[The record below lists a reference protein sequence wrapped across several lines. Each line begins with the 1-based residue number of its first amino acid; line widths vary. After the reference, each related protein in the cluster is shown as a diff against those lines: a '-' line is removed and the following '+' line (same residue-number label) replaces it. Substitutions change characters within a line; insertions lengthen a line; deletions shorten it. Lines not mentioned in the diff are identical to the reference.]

1 MVILNFILNQNL
13 AFLNAVKILFQ
24 INVVANS
31 GSTGHI
37 AEELGR
43 LVIAK
48 GWKSYIAYG
57 RWACQSQSELIRIG
71 NSMGIF
77 NHALK
82 SFLSDR
88 HGLGSTRATRKLI
101 SKIQEVKPD
110 IIHLHNIH
118 GYYLN
123 YKILFNFLSTAGI
136 PVIWTLH
143 DCWSMTGHCVHFQNI
158 GCNKWKSICF
168 HCPNKHDYPKSLF
181 WDNSRGNYIKK
192 KHLFCSVDNLII
204 VPVCKWLDTIVESS
218 FLKDLKRKIVI
229 NGIDLNVF
237 YPQDCK
243 EKVDVSLSINGR
255 YMILAVAT
263 VWSRT
268 KGLDDIFTLRQYL
281 SEEYVIVLVGL
292 TPKQMK
298 GLPEGII
305 GIERTENIA
314 QLVELYSATDV
325 FVNPTYQDTLPTVN
339 IEALACGTPVVT
351 YNTGGSAD
359 IVDANTGLVVTRG
372 DIKGLLA
379 SILIVIKRG
388 NSFYKKACRSRVEKY
403 FNKHERYKEYLYLYN
418 QLLQS

>member
-1 MVILNFILNQNL
+1 M
-13 AFLNAVKILFQ
+13 FQ

-57 RWACQSQSELIRIG
+57 RWACQSQSELIRVG
-71 NSMGIF
+71 NSMDIYI
-77 NHALK
+77 HALK

-88 HGLGSTRATRKLI
+88 HGLGSIRATRKLI

-123 YKILFNFLSTAGI
+123 YEILFNYLSTAGI

-158 GCNKWKSICF
+158 GCNKWKSTCF
-168 HCPNKHDYPKSLF
+168 HCPNKHDYPKSLL
-181 WDNSRGNYIKK
+181 WDNSRANYIKK
-192 KHLFCSVDNLII
+192 KHLFRSMDNLTI
-204 VPVCKWLDTIVESS
+204 VPVCKWLDTIVEAS

-229 NGIDLNVF
+229 NGIDLDVF
-237 YPQDCK
+237 FPRNCK
-243 EKVDVSLSINGR
+243 EKVDASLSINGR
-255 YMILAVAT
+255 YMILAIAT

-292 TPKQMK
+292 TSKQMK
-298 GLPEGII
+298 RLPEGII
-305 GIERTENIA
+305 GIERTENVV
-314 QLVELYSATDV
+314 QLVELYSAADV

-339 IEALACGTPVVT
+339 IEALACGTPIVT
-351 YNTGGSAD
+351 YDTGGSAD
-359 IVDANTGLVVTRG
+359 IVDANTGFVVTRG
-372 DIKGLLA
+372 DINGLLD
-379 SILIVIKRG
+379 SILTIRKRG
-388 NSFYKKACRSRVEKY
+388 NSFYKKACRSRAEKC
-403 FNKHERYKEYLYLYN
+403 FNKHECYKEYLYLYN